1 MAALWIKLAA
11 ELERSHTEVEDQVLD
26 HQSNRRLPKVWSG
39 SAGVKADVMLLYH
52 NDMSV
57 CAAKVRTALL
67 EKGLECDFIHL
78 DLRAGDAQKPD
89 YLKLNPNAVVPTLVH
104 DGRAIIES
112 TVICEFID
120 DQWPDPPLKPSDSFA
135 RAQMRLW
142 TKQLDEGLHAAVG
155 SLSFAI
161 AFRHQSLARSE
172 EERRKWLAGIPQQDR
187 RERLQ
192 SLLELGLQSPY
203 FAPAVRRYAKL
214 FDDFERALEH
224 NPWLAG
230 ERFSLAEVAYAPY
243 LARLRHLGFDIL
255 FERHPRVTEWASRVA
270 ERPSVAGGVERW
282 FNPKYLALFEER
294 RPEAKLAISCAFR

>member
-1 MAALWIKLAA
+1 
-11 ELERSHTEVEDQVLD
+11 
-26 HQSNRRLPKVWSG
+26 
-39 SAGVKADVMLLYH
+39 MLTLYH

-67 EKGLECDFIHL
+67 EKGLECAFIHL

-89 YLKLNPNAVVPTLVH
+89 YLRLNPNAVVPTLVH
-104 DGRAIIES
+104 NDRVIIES

-120 DQWPDPPLKPSDSFA
+120 DEWPDPPLKPADSVGRA
-135 RAQMRLW
+135 RMRLW

-161 AFRHQSLARSE
+161 AFRHQMLARSTE
-172 EERRKWLAGIPQQDR
+172 DRTKWLVGIPQQDR

-203 FAPAVRRYAKL
+203 FAPAVKRYAKL
-214 FDDFERALEH
+214 FDDFENALEH
-224 NPWLAG
+224 GSWLAG
-230 ERFSLAEVAYAPY
+230 ERFSLADIAFAPY

-255 FERHPRVTEWASRVA
+255 FDRHPHATDWARRVA
-270 ERPSVAGGVERW
+270 ERPSVLGGVERW
-282 FNPKYLALFEER
+282 FNPKYLALFEAQ
-294 RPEAKLAISCAFR
+294 RPEAKLTISRVLG